1 MRTWNDYKE
10 HVNAVD
16 PEISKDLKEAEEV
29 AAIVTAMIEQRTALG
44 LESHGD
50 RFRDSQKILLCGCG
64 AMITT

>member
-10 HVNAVD
+10 HVNAFD

-29 AAIVTAMIEQRTALG
+29 AAIVTAMIEQR
-44 LESHGD
+44 ESHGD